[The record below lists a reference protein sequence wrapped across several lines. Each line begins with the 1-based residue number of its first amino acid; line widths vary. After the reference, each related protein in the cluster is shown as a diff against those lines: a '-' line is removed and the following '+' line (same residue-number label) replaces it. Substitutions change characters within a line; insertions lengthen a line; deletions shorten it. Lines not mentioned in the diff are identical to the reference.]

1 MTNDD
6 VPPLPS
12 TFRLRADPGLA
23 VLQDGRVLL
32 GGAPYRL
39 IRLSERAAPLVDG
52 WISGKPVGGGRA
64 PGLLARRLVDA
75 GMLHPV
81 PVPVVGPAPEVTVVI
96 PVRDRA
102 LQLTR
107 CLAGLT
113 AQDGH
118 MRVLVV
124 DDGSLEPEA
133 VARVASAAGAE
144 LVRHRTNRGPAA
156 ARNTGLE
163 LASTELVAFVD
174 SDCVPDPD
182 WLAALLPHFS
192 DPAVAAVAPRIVAL
206 HPGSSATGA
215 TKAAGTARATGMT
228 RITGLASF
236 IAAYEAEHSPLD
248 MGPQE
253 SVVRPQAAVPYVPSA
268 ALVVRRAAVGAGFD
282 ADMRVG
288 EDVDLVWRL
297 AADGHRVRYE
307 PAATVRHE
315 HRTRPGD
322 WFSRRVDYGS
332 SAAPLALRHPGRLPA
347 VSMSGWS
354 ALAWGLTL
362 TRHPVAGAVVAAG
375 STAALAR
382 KFSAWNDRPWPL
394 ATRLAGGG
402 TLMAGELL
410 GRTLLR
416 AWLPLAL
423 PVAAAVPRLRLPL
436 AAAAVAPAVLAYRRS
451 GSDSGLGAVPWVTL
465 KLLDDA
471 AYGLGVWRGCLHER
485 TAAPLRGRLWWI
497 SDDGVSAKGQGRR
510 LRLGGGTKEDPDR
523 PAHP

>member
-12 TFRLRADPGLA
+12 GFRLRADPGLA

-52 WISGKPVGGGRA
+52 WLSGKPVGGRRA

-81 PVPVVGPAPEVTVVI
+81 PDPVVGPVPEVTVVI
-96 PVRDRA
+96 PVRDRPV
-102 LQLTR
+102 QLAR
-107 CLAGLT
+107 CLAGLA
-113 AQDGH
+113 AQDGCT
-118 MRVLVV
+118 RVLVV
-124 DDGSLEPEA
+124 DDGSLEPAA

-144 LVRHRTNRGPAA
+144 LIRHRTNRGPAA

-163 LASTELVAFVD
+163 RASTELVAFVD
-174 SDCVPDPD
+174 SDCVPGLD
-182 WLAALLPHFS
+182 WLAPLLPHFS

-206 HPGSSATGA
+206 DPGSSAAGAADGARTIRTTGV
-215 TKAAGTARATGMT
+215 
-228 RITGLASF
+228 ASS

-297 AADGHRVRYE
+297 AAGGHRVRYE

-322 WFSRRVDYGS
+322 WFSRRMDYGS

-362 TRHPVAGAVVAAG
+362 ARHPVAGAAVAAG
-375 STAALAR
+375 STAALAH
-382 KFSAWNDRPWPL
+382 KLSAWNDRPWPL

-423 PVAAAVPRLRLPL
+423 PVAVAVPKLRLPL

-451 GSDSGLGAVPWVTL
+451 GSGLGAVPWVTL

-471 AYGLGVWRGCLHER
+471 AYGLGVWRGCLRER

-497 SDDGVSAKGQGRR
+497 SDDGVSARGRGPR
-510 LRLGGGTKEDPDR
+510 LRRGGDTKGDAGR